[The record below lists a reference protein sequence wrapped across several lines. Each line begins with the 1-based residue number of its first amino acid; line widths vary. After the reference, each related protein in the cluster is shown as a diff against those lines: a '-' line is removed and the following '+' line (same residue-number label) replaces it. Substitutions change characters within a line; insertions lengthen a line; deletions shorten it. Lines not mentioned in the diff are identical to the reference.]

1 MKEEKN
7 KQIAI
12 YSDKNKSIKVEAVL
26 QKETVWLTQAQIGHI
41 LNAERSVITKH
52 LNNIFKSRELDKN
65 SVCAIFAHT
74 AADGKTYKTQ
84 YYSLDAIISVGYR
97 VNSQKA
103 TQFRIWATK
112 VLREHIING
121 FTVNRDRLKQLQGDK
136 LDELESAVALI
147 RRTIETR
154 RLSSEQEKGLLRVI
168 TDYTNSWVL
177 LTKYDNHQLATPK
190 KLSKVKLV
198 LSYDDAVIAID
209 GMRQQLAKKLGDSE
223 LYGRERQEGLK
234 SLIGNLYQTYGRKPL
249 YPSLEHQAA
258 HLLYFVIKDHPF
270 ADGNKRIGAFLF
282 IYFLSR
288 CNHLFK
294 KNGERKIN
302 DNALVALTLLVAESD
317 PKEKDVIIKLIMN
330 FLVE

>member
-7 KQIAI
+7 NQIAI
-12 YSDKNKSIKVEAVL
+12 YSDKKKSIKVEAVL
-26 QKETVWLTQAQIGHI
+26 QKETVWLTQAQIADI
-41 LNAERSVITKH
+41 FQTTKQNVSLH
-52 LNNIFKSRELDKN
+52 LKNIFRGEELNEKSVVKEFLT
-65 SVCAIFAHT
+65 T
-74 AADGKTYKTQ
+74 ATDGKTYKTQ

-97 VNSQKA
+97 VNSQQA

-121 FTVNRDRLKQLQGDK
+121 FTVNRDRLKQLQGER

-154 RLSSEQEKGLLRVI
+154 RLTGEQEKGLLRVI
-168 TDYTNSWVL
+168 TDYANSWVL
-177 LTKYDNHQLATPK
+177 LTKYDNHQIATPK
-190 KLSKVKLV
+190 KLSKTKRV
-198 LSYDDAVIAID
+198 LTYEDAVVAID
-209 GMRQQLAKKLGDSE
+209 GMREQLAKKLGDSD

-288 CNHLFK
+288 SNHLFK
-294 KNGERKIN
+294 KDGERKIN

-330 FLVE
+330 FIAD

>member
-1 MKEEKN
+1 MKEGN
-7 KQIAI
+7 SKQIVI
-12 YSDKNKSIKVEAVL
+12 YNDKNKSIKVEAVL
-26 QKETVWLTQAQIGHI
+26 QKETVWLSQAQMAKLFNVGIPAV
-41 LNAERSVITKH
+41 NKH
-52 LNNIFKSRELDKN
+52 LINIFKAGELKEK
-65 SVCAIFAHT
+65 SVISILEIT
-74 AADGKTYKTQ
+74 AADGKIYKTQ

-154 RLSSEQEKGLLRVI
+154 RLTGEQENGLLRVI
-168 TDYTNSWVL
+168 TDYANSWVL
-177 LTKYDNHQLATPK
+177 LTKYDNHQITTPK
-190 KLSKVKLV
+190 KLSKIKRV
-198 LSYDDAVIAID
+198 LTYDDAVLAIY

-234 SLIGNLYQTYGRKPL
+234 SLIGNLYQTYGHKPL
-249 YPSLEHQAA
+249 YPSLEHQAS

-270 ADGNKRIGAFLF
+270 VDGNKRIGAFLF

-288 CNHLFK
+288 SGHLFK

-330 FLVE
+330 FIVE

>member
-7 KQIAI
+7 DQIVI
-12 YSDKNKSIKVEAVL
+12 YSSGGKAPKIEVKLE
-26 QKETVWLTQAQIGHI
+26 KETVWLSQSQMAELFQKDRKTIGEHI
-41 LNAERSVITKH
+41 RNV
-52 LNNIFKSRELDKN
+52 FKEGELVEK
-65 SVCAIFAHT
+65 SVCRKFQHT
-74 AADGKTYKTQ
+74 ASDGKNYNIQ
-84 YYSLDAIISVGYR
+84 FYNLDVIISVGYR
-97 VNSQKA
+97 VKSKNG
-103 TQFRIWATK
+103 TQFRIWATN
-112 VLREHIING
+112 VLRNHIIKG
-121 FTVNRDRLKQLQGDK
+121 FTVNPERIKQIEVGRLN
-136 LDELESAVALI
+136 ELESAVALI

-154 RLSSEQEKGLLRVI
+154 RLTGTQEKGLLRVI

-190 KLSKVKLV
+190 RLSKIKRV
-198 LSYDDAVIAID
+198 LTYDAAVVAID
-209 GMRQQLAKKLGDSE
+209 GMRQQLAKKLGDSK

-249 YPSLEHQAA
+249 YPSIEHQAA

-270 ADGNKRIGAFLF
+270 VDGNKRIGAFLF
-282 IYFLSR
+282 IYYLSR
-288 CNHLFK
+288 CNYLFK

-330 FLVE
+330 FIIK